1 MMEPLVDRPG
11 PQIGRSSLG
20 ERMASCCSY
29 RTLQAW
35 LPILTWLPKYRLSW
49 LQMDL
54 IAGLTVGL
62 TTVPQA
68 LAYAEVAGLPV
79 QYGLYSA
86 FMGGF
91 IYTFL
96 GTSKDVTLGPTAIMS
111 LLCASYVGG
120 DPVRAVLLSL
130 ICGTIQTAMA
140 LLRLGF
146 LLDFISFPV
155 IKGFTC
161 AAAVTIGFGQV
172 KNVLG
177 LKDIPHEFFLQVY
190 YTFYR
195 IPETR
200 IGDVVLGLLCLCL
213 LVTLQWMKSTLEP
226 PSEQEALLTRAAHS
240 LVWGIATVR
249 NALVVVAASFLAF
262 SWNAFGSPVFTITG
276 KTSQGLPPFRA
287 PPVSETTPN
296 GTSISFGEII
306 EDFGGGLAVIP
317 FMGVLESIAIAKAF
331 ASQNDYRINANQEL
345 FAIGLTNIMG
355 SFVSAYPVTGSFGR
369 TAVNSQTGVCT
380 PAGGIV
386 TGVVVLLSLAFLM
399 PAFYYIPKASL
410 AAVIICAVAPLV
422 DYRVVMQ
429 FWRIRSE
436 SFVLNLCVS
445 VYFKSVCV
453 CVCVCVCFQ
462 MCVWVCVCV
471 CVFKSVCVWVCVLE
485 LDLVPFL
492 ITFLLSFW
500 EVQYGIVGGVVVSG
514 LMLLYNVARP
524 SIKVCDHGVLVMELD
539 SGLSFPSTE
548 YLNTV
553 LYTQAL
559 QASPPRSVVL
569 DCHHVNT
576 VDYTVVNELRDLLRQ
591 FKLRGVGLIFSGL
604 QYSVLEVLL
613 AADLPDLRHTASVEA
628 ALTILS
634 GST

>member
-1 MMEPLVDRPG
+1 MEPLLDRPG

-20 ERMASCCSY
+20 ERMTSCCSY

-287 PPVSETTPN
+287 PPLFETTPN

-306 EDFGGGLAVIP
+306 EVSDRPIGI
-317 FMGVLESIAIAKAF
+317 ESCHIEDGISKKSS
-331 ASQNDYRINANQEL
+331 SQNDYRINANQEL

-429 FWRIRSE
+429 FWRI
-436 SFVLNLCVS
+436 
-445 VYFKSVCV
+445 
-453 CVCVCVCFQ
+453 Q
-462 MCVWVCVCV
+462 
-471 CVFKSVCVWVCVLE
+471 

-559 QASPPRSVVL
+559 QGKRVCVFWNAGTLFMWEAIRLPRETNLSSSCVCPPSLLSP
-569 DCHHVNT
+569 
-576 VDYTVVNELRDLLRQ
+576 
-591 FKLRGVGLIFSGL
+591 
-604 QYSVLEVLL
+604 
-613 AADLPDLRHTASVEA
+613 LPVS
-628 ALTILS
+628 LS
-634 GST
+634 LSS